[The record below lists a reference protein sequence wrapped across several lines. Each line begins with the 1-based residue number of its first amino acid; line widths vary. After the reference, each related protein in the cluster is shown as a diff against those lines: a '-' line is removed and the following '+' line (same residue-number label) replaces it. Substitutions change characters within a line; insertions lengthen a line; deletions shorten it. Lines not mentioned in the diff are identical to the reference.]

1 VIQQFSI
8 RSGLVKRM
16 RSQTATARLTIFLA
30 RRIDSGSL
38 GIVNDKGRYLQ
49 EPDTAHLRGPFYDLE
64 TPEVAK
70 RSHFQCSPK
79 TSSNLSVILRP

>member
-38 GIVNDKGRYLQ
+38 GIVNDKGRYHSRKAIDCYGLVQ
-49 EPDTAHLRGPFYDLE
+49 WACRPKKDLSEPFPSGG
-64 TPEVAK
+64 
-70 RSHFQCSPK
+70 
-79 TSSNLSVILRP
+79 